1 MSRAGGG
8 ALRRGSRIIG
18 DTNQPGIWE
27 INIVRSTRSLSR
39 SKHPSLAARRSPLRR
54 AARRLLTEP
63 LEDRRVLATWV
74 PMGPAPII
82 NGQVENIAPD
92 NQVIGAAQAVV
103 AHPSDANTV
112 YIGAVN
118 GGVWKTT
125 NATSTN
131 PTWTPLTD
139 DLASLSIGD
148 LEMDPT
154 DPQTLLGGI
163 GRASAFSQ
171 AGGNLTG
178 VIVTRDGGDTW
189 TEIADPL
196 LVDNV
201 FSAVYVRG
209 DLMMAAS
216 NGGFKDF
223 LDFGSLFGEKTG
235 GLFRS
240 TDGGASWTSIEILER
255 DPEEPDTPVE
265 FNAYD
270 LVGDPTNPNRFYIS
284 LQDVGI
290 FRSDD
295 AGLTWTNVSRND
307 ATLDQAIRFPIGAN
321 IEIPGINTNTEMSVA
336 SNGRIFVGTVEFGQV
351 EYIGYSDDLGS
362 SWEQMD
368 LPFTPDGPN
377 GESVGL
383 QPRQKA
389 GAQGSIHFSI
399 LADPNDPNTVYVG
412 GDRQE
417 TDSGNPLGNSIGA
430 RDFSGRLFRGDTTQE
445 RFDPLALPIQ
455 IVSPQW
461 EHLTHDDNVFFD
473 VDGGTASSSAPHA
486 DSRGMTFDASGNLL
500 EVDDGG
506 IYRRTSPKDN
516 TGDWFSMI
524 GNLQVTEMHDVAYD
538 SNSNI
543 IIAGTQDVGTVMQ
556 LSPPAPRPGNTSICK
571 VTSSD

>member
-1 MSRAGGG
+1 
-8 ALRRGSRIIG
+8 
-18 DTNQPGIWE
+18 
-27 INIVRSTRSLSR
+27 
-39 SKHPSLAARRSPLRR
+39 
-54 AARRLLTEP
+54 
-63 LEDRRVLATWV
+63 
-74 PMGPAPII
+74 
-82 NGQVENIAPD
+82 
-92 NQVIGAAQAVV
+92 
-103 AHPSDANTV
+103 
-112 YIGAVN
+112 
-118 GGVWKTT
+118 
-125 NATSTN
+125 
-131 PTWTPLTD
+131 
-139 DLASLSIGD
+139 
-148 LEMDPT
+148 
-154 DPQTLLGGI
+154 
-163 GRASAFSQ
+163 
-171 AGGNLTG
+171 
-178 VIVTRDGGDTW
+178 
-189 TEIADPL
+189 
-196 LVDNV
+196 
-201 FSAVYVRG
+201 
-209 DLMMAAS
+209 MAAS

-255 DPEEPDTPVE
+255 DPEEPDAPVE

-473 VDGGTASSSAPHA
+473 LDGGTASSSAPHA

-506 IYRRTSPKDN
+506 IYRRTSPTDN
-516 TGDWFSMI
+516 TGDWFSMN

-556 LSPPAPRPGNTSICK
+556 LATGSKTWEHIDLQSDEFRLNADGGDII
-571 VTSSD
+571 VDDTSSPGFSYRYTSSQSLGFFRRLKYDANNNLVETREFPIDSGALGAFFVTPLEMNAIDQQRLLIVTAAGIYETLDRGEDGFPVVPNTFGDPVAGQSAYLYGGSRYGAEQSGCHLRWHR